1 MLDKILKVF
10 ENHYVLAMMYVVLCF
25 LVVKL
30 VDRIFKRLISHRE
43 ESIKLQFLNG
53 IIKIAVLAFFLF
65 RIAALSSV
73 LTSFSNTIL
82 MSSSLLV
89 VVMGFIFQEGLSNI
103 IHGFIL
109 TMFRPFKVGDRVEIN
124 NGAERLTGYVKEVSL
139 RHTVITGVIDN
150 AEYIIP
156 NSVLD
161 NCVIRNLTTVGN
173 NKYPLKV
180 SIQYK
185 DAEDEKKL
193 NLAKHILSSIVL
205 DNDLTRNAVVNE
217 DGDLNVKIDLSESS
231 VDLTVFVETRT
242 AEDNFLAATQIKEK
256 VLKEFPEA
264 GIHFAFKHLEIS
276 GRLDT

>member
-103 IHGFIL
+103 VHGFFL
-109 TMFRPFKVGDRVEIN
+109 SAFQPFTIGDRISV
-124 NGAERLTGYVKEVSL
+124 RMMTLSTL
-139 RHTVITGVIDN
+139 
-150 AEYIIP
+150 IP
-156 NSVLD
+156 
-161 NCVIRNLTTVGN
+161 T
-173 NKYPLKV
+173 
-180 SIQYK
+180 
-185 DAEDEKKL
+185 
-193 NLAKHILSSIVL
+193 
-205 DNDLTRNAVVNE
+205 
-217 DGDLNVKIDLSESS
+217 
-231 VDLTVFVETRT
+231 
-242 AEDNFLAATQIKEK
+242 
-256 VLKEFPEA
+256 
-264 GIHFAFKHLEIS
+264 
-276 GRLDT
+276 

>member
-10 ENHYVLAMMYVVLCF
+10 ENNYVLALTYVVLCF
-25 LVVKL
+25 LIVKL
-30 VDRIFKRLISHRE
+30 VDRIFKRIISHRE
-43 ESIKLQFLNG
+43 DSIKLQFLSG
-53 IIKIAVLAFFLF
+53 VIKIVIVIFFLF
-65 RIAALSSV
+65 RIGALSKA

-82 MSSSLLV
+82 MSSSLIV
-89 VVMGFIFQEGLSNI
+89 VVLGFIFQEGLSNI
-103 IHGFIL
+103 IHGFII

-124 NGAERLTGYVKEVSL
+124 NGNERLTGYVREVSL
-139 RHTVITGVIDN
+139 RHTVITGVVDN

-180 SIQYK
+180 SITYK
-185 DAEDEKKL
+185 DAADEMKL
-193 NLAKHILSSIVL
+193 RLAKSIFSAAVL
-205 DNDLTRNAVVNE
+205 DNDLTRNSVVND
-217 DGDLNVKIDLSESS
+217 DGELNVKIDLSESS

-256 VLKEFPEA
+256 LLKEFPEA
-264 GIHFAFKHLEIS
+264 GITFAYNHLEIS
-276 GRLDT
+276 GRLET